1 MSAGEMLAVEARGLV
16 KVFNNTVRAL
26 DGVDLQVRANEV
38 RAVLGPNGAGKTT
51 LMRILTTQIKPTSGY
66 AKVMGYDVVR
76 EPHKVRE
83 LIGYVPQEF
92 SVWTDLTGYENL
104 LIYAK
109 LYGISRSVRD
119 KVIAEV
125 LEFMGLYED
134 RNRLVR
140 TYSGGMIR
148 RLEIAIALM
157 LKPKILFLDEPTIG
171 LDPRARESVWR
182 RIMEYRREYETTIV
196 FNTHY
201 MDEAEKYAERITILN
216 RGRVI
221 AEGSFEDLK
230 KIASVRDRVALTVEN
245 AEATVKVISNIPN
258 CAILKAA
265 GDEVLIEVDE
275 APRTL
280 PVIIEL
286 LEKSG
291 VKVREAS
298 IARSGLNEVFIKLTG
313 MTMEEAERAGR
324 IREIRAVRKAVAR
337 GG

>member
-1 MSAGEMLAVEARGLV
+1 MSGGELAVEARGLV
-16 KVFNNTVRAL
+16 KVFNGVVRAL
-26 DGVDLQVRANEV
+26 DGVDLAVRVGEV

-51 LMRILTTQIKPTSGY
+51 LMRILTTQIKPTAGS
-66 AKVMGYDVVR
+66 ARVMGYEVVR
-76 EPHKVRE
+76 ESQRVRE

-109 LYGISRSVRD
+109 IYGIERSVRD

-157 LKPKILFLDEPTIG
+157 LKPRILFLDEPTIG
-171 LDPRARESVWR
+171 LDPRAREMVWR
-182 RIMEYRREYETTIV
+182 RIMEYRREYGTTIV

-201 MDEAEKYAERITILN
+201 MDEAEKYAEKITILN
-216 RGRVI
+216 RGRVV
-221 AEGSFEDLK
+221 AEGSFEELK
-230 KIASVRDRVALTVEN
+230 KIAEVRDRVSLAVDNPEL
-245 AEATVKVISNIPN
+245 AVKVASAVPG
-258 CAILKAA
+258 CSVLKA
-265 GDEVLIEVDE
+265 DNSELLLEVDS
-275 APRTL
+275 APQTL
-280 PVIIEL
+280 PVLIEL

-291 VKVREAS
+291 VSVREAGM
-298 IARSGLNEVFIKLTG
+298 ARPGLNEVFIKLTG

-324 IREIRAVRKAVAR
+324 IREIRAVRRAVAR